1 MAKKTTTKNRKKSS
15 AKNSNFL
22 TYVAWFLAVV
32 ALMLS
37 SLVGG
42 YYFGFKDAKEQNSKM
57 IQQAQKKNKELESKL
72 EQTTTKQQDV
82 TKRLQEVLKK
92 ESKSYTSASHEID
105 DVELINPPKQEEKP
119 KVITSAKPKLA
130 IIIDDVSTRAHVH
143 AIDSL
148 NFPITMSFLPPSS
161 ARPNSAKLAAE
172 KNFYMVHLPMEAEH
186 FSKEEPYTL
195 HIRDTQQE
203 IMRRVKEMKMLFPK
217 VAYINNHT
225 GSKFTSNEIAMNR
238 LFFAL
243 NQQGIHFVDSRTTA
257 QTQAP
262 KVSKNYGIK
271 YVARD
276 VFLDH
281 HMEEDYVKEQ
291 IKKAVK
297 FAQEHGKAIA
307 IGHPH
312 KNTLQALAASKE
324 LLKQVQLVQVKDIY

>member
-1 MAKKTTTKNRKKSS
+1 MARKRQKKKTN
-15 AKNSNFL
+15 NSKML
-22 TYVAWFLAVV
+22 TYTAWFLAIV

-37 SLVGG
+37 SLVAG
-42 YYFGFKDAKEQNSKM
+42 YYFGFNDAKDQAAKTLKSEQTKRVKLL
-57 IQQAQKKNKELESKL
+57 QKL
-72 EQTTTKQQDV
+72 EKTAKTEKQDV

-105 DVELINPPKQEEKP
+105 DDELVNPPKQIEK
-119 KVITSAKPKLA
+119 KTVITSTKPKLA
-130 IIIDDVSTRAHVH
+130 IIIDDVSTKSQVSS
-143 AIDSL
+143 IKSL
-148 NFPITMSFLPPSS
+148 HIPLTMSFLPPSP
-161 ARPNSAKLAAE
+161 ARPNSAKLAAKE
-172 KNFYMVHLPMEAEH
+172 PYYMVHLPMEAEH

-195 HIRDTQQE
+195 RVHDSQQE
-203 IMRRVKEMKMLFPK
+203 ILHRIQDIKKLFPK
-217 VAYINNHT
+217 VHYINNHT

-238 LFFAL
+238 LYFAFGKL
-243 NQQGIHFVDSRTTA
+243 GINFVDSRTTA

-262 KVSKNYGIK
+262 KVSKNFGVK

-281 HMEEDYVKEQ
+281 HMEKEYVKEQ

-312 KNTLQALAASKE
+312 QNTLQALNESKDI
-324 LLKQVQLVQVKDIY
+324 LKNVQLVKIQDIY